1 MIKLQEQY
9 LPRQLEHEYGYRQQY
24 DPLFTE
30 QALDFQRKYGPQIS
44 AQQMAILQQQD
55 PEWVAAH
62 KTFGDRV
69 QQALE
74 RGYVDPQRSA
84 AYGALGKQVT
94 GDTLRGATMDP
105 ETLRQTTQA
114 IMSRSPNLSYGE
126 AQDMATAVYTGQRG
140 QQLKQQ
146 RQQAANQFLGQQSE
160 SDLALTAGGR
170 YMSTPTTTSMLNQ
183 IPSAQA
189 PRSFGYENP
198 FAGQQGVQL
207 GLQSQQFNYAN
218 QALQGG
224 GGNPWTQRIA
234 RRSDRR
240 KLWVRLAA
248 ATEPQEVLS

>member
-1 MIKLQEQY
+1 MIKLQEKY

-74 RGYVDPQRSA
+74 RGYVDPQRAA

-105 ETLRQTTQA
+105 ETLQA
-114 IMSRSPNLSYGE
+114 DHAGDHVALAKLLSYGE
-126 AQDMATAVYTGQRG
+126 AQDMVDCGVYRPARSAVKT
-140 QQLKQQ
+140 
-146 RQQAANQFLGQQSE
+146 
-160 SDLALTAGGR
+160 
-170 YMSTPTTTSMLNQ
+170 
-183 IPSAQA
+183 
-189 PRSFGYENP
+189 
-198 FAGQQGVQL
+198 
-207 GLQSQQFNYAN
+207 
-218 QALQGG
+218 
-224 GGNPWTQRIA
+224 
-234 RRSDRR
+234 
-240 KLWVRLAA
+240 AA
-248 ATEPQEVLS
+248 ATSSQPVPRTAERERSGADSRWQVHVHSDHDFNAQSNSLCTGTAIFRLRESVCWAARGTAWTSKPAV